1 MKYVI
6 GGFGLVL
13 VVSLFVFLMFVLLG
27 GDGDDTPQLPEDA
40 IVLSEQTDRDSEV
53 SFTTYGPIVANED
66 FRAIR
71 ITVSSQERRYQLLEG
86 YNLATADEVRL
97 SNTSSAYESF
107 LYALENAN
115 FTAIRENAPER
126 EDGRCPT
133 VRRHVY
139 RMSIDNDEVLRT
151 WASPCRG
158 ERGSFG
164 GEMRLVERL
173 FQAQIPE
180 YRDLTRGIRL

>member
-6 GGFGLVL
+6 GGFGLV
-13 VVSLFVFLMFVLLG
+13 VIVSLFVFLMFVMLG
-27 GDGDDTPQLPEDA
+27 GDDDETQPSEET
-40 IVLSEQTDRDSEV
+40 IVLSEQADSGSEV
-53 SFTTYGPIVANED
+53 VFTTYGPIVANEE
-66 FRAIR
+66 FTAIR
-71 ITVSSQERRYQLLEG
+71 IIVSSQERRYQLLEG
-86 YNLATADEVRL
+86 YSLAVTDEVRL
-97 SNTSSAYESF
+97 SNTTSAYESF
-107 LYALENAN
+107 LFALENAH
-115 FTAIRENAPER
+115 FTAVRGDQPER

-133 VRRHVY
+133 TRRHVY
-139 RMSIDNDEVLRT
+139 RMSIDDEEVLRT

-173 FQAQIPE
+173 FQAQIPD

>member
-13 VVSLFVFLMFVLLG
+13 AVSLFVFLMFVLLG
-27 GDGDDTPQLPEDA
+27 SDGDDAPPPEGA
-40 IVLSEQTDRDSEV
+40 IVLSEQADQDSEV

-66 FRAIR
+66 FQAIR
-71 ITVSSQERRYQLLEG
+71 ITVSNQERRFQLLEG
-86 YNLATADEVRL
+86 YNLATVDEVRI

-107 LYALENAN
+107 LYALDNAN
-115 FTAIRENAPER
+115 FTTLREDAPER
-126 EDGRCPT
+126 EDGRCAT
-133 VRRHVY
+133 TRRYVY
-139 RMSIDNDEVLRT
+139 RMSIDDEEVLRT

-173 FQAQIPE
+173 FQGQIPE

>member
-1 MKYVI
+1 MKYII

-27 GDGDDTPQLPEDA
+27 GDDDDPPPIDDA
-40 IVLSEQTDRDSEV
+40 LVLSEQVDAGSEV
-53 SFTTYGPIVANED
+53 SFTIYGPIVSNEE

-71 ITVSSQERRYQLLEG
+71 ITVSSNERRFQLLEG
-86 YNLATADEVRL
+86 YNLAKGDEVRL
-97 SNTSSAYESF
+97 SNTSAAYESF
-107 LYALENAN
+107 LHALENAY
-115 FTAIRENAPER
+115 FTAIREDAPER

-133 VRRHVY
+133 ARRYVY
-139 RMSIDNDEVLRT
+139 RLSIGDEEVLRT

-173 FQAQIPE
+173 FQGQIPD
-180 YRDLTRGIRL
+180 YRELTRGMRL